1 MPKEMKEFA
10 GLYYR
15 EGALDP
21 KTMQLVALAAM
32 AAAGCTSRVPGRFA
46 AAKQAGATDDELSET
61 LMYAMRGRARAAW
74 STIKYV
80 PDIEDKN
87 KEWKT
92 VFEREHTR
100 ERS

>member
-1 MPKEMKEFA
+1 M
-10 GLYYR
+10 
-15 EGALDP
+15 
-21 KTMQLVALAAM
+21 
-32 AAAGCTSRVPGRFA
+32 PGRFA
-46 AAKQAGATDDELSET
+46 AAKQAGATEDEISET

-74 STIKYV
+74 STIKYI